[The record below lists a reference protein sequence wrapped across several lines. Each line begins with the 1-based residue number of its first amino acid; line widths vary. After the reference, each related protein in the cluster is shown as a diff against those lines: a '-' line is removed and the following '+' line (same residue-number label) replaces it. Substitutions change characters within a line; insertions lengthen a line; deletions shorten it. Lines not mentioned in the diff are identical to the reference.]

1 MDEGRAN
8 IDLLF
13 RNGLRD
19 YEVLPPAEVWDNI
32 HPSVGKKT
40 VPFVLKAAA
49 VALICSLSFTAYF
62 LTSTAPVKNDV
73 VSDFY
78 IKMNDPIHIPFAAY
92 TAPHAM
98 IPVQLPGI
106 VQSNQEIILSE
117 DEADIMFSPEDL
129 VTVNDLTIPLIR
141 NNQSFPEYNISKESD
156 VNLTVPDFVPDPDAY
171 NLSPVTS
178 YFQNRWT
185 VSAMVSP
192 TYFSNIGDGSSAMEK
207 KMSSSEHPVISYS
220 GGFSLSYRLN
230 RRVSIQT
237 GLYYASLD
245 RRVDGI
251 NSYSGFRRFND
262 AKGDHV
268 FEVMTTSGPVYSRN
282 SDVYLQETGSADR
295 IVKGYASNT
304 FDPEKSNLRYIT
316 SSITQNF
323 SYLQMPVL
331 VRYKFIDKALDVNI
345 IGGVSYDFLLD
356 NEVFATAENIR
367 YNVGT
372 TMGLNT
378 LTFSSSLG
386 MGMEYNFSD
395 KISLNLE
402 PTFRYYLNPFN
413 QPVSMKIH
421 PYSFGIFS
429 GFSYKF

>member
-32 HPSVGKKT
+32 HPAPGKRPVT
-40 VPFVLKAAA
+40 VAMKAAA
-49 VALICSLSFTAYF
+49 VVMIGSLTFLAYL
-62 LTSTAPVKNDV
+62 LTSSGPVKNDL

-78 IKMNDPIHIPFAAY
+78 INMNDPVHVPFGSY
-92 TAPHAM
+92 TAYPG
-98 IPVQLPGI
+98 ILPVQPPEI
-106 VQSNQEIILSE
+106 SESNREIILSE
-117 DEADIMFSPEDL
+117 NMSEDILFSNSM
-129 VTVNDLTIPLIR
+129 VSVNELTIPLIR
-141 NNQSFPEYNISKESD
+141 NNQSVPEYGLTKESD
-156 VNLTVPDFVPDPDAY
+156 IILTVPDFVPDPDAY
-171 NLSPVTS
+171 DLSPVTS
-178 YFQNRWT
+178 YSQNRWT
-185 VSAMVSP
+185 VYAMASP
-192 TYFSNIGDGSSAMEK
+192 TYFSNLGTGSTATEK
-207 KMSSSEHPVISYS
+207 EMSSSEHSVISYT

-251 NSYSGFRRFND
+251 NSYSGFRRYND

-268 FEVMTTSGPVYSRN
+268 FEVMTTSGPIYSRN

-323 SYLQMPVL
+323 SYIQMPVV

-356 NEVFATAENIR
+356 NEVFATAGNTR
-367 YNVGT
+367 YDVGT

-395 KISLNLE
+395 KLSLNLE